1 MEESLK
7 APSKISRKVSLFI
20 ALFFVMVLAVGGL
33 SVYLARSIS
42 RSTDEVDLLSKHIE
56 QTEAIHSTVHHSVFE
71 LSRAIMTASLDR
83 LWHMDGLKEE
93 VALRMADFLESHGRL
108 PETSQEMVLFRRIQ
122 ALVASLSLLSER
134 VAGQV
139 RKGAKVS
146 LEEHQQLD
154 TIAHRIPV
162 LTKNL
167 NDVHHSEV
175 RDLLASNEQKIN
187 TIVYLYFAFLLGGL
201 SLIALSNVY
210 FFRSVAVPLKR
221 LAAVTEDIAA
231 GDFKRRVA
239 VASSDEIGQ
248 LSRSF
253 NLMAEKLETHEEM
266 RKRFQE
272 ELERTVRQRTKELEE
287 AHDHLVQLEKLK
299 VTGEMYAG
307 LTHEI
312 NNPLGIIVSRV
323 KMLLDQGR
331 QRQFPEKII
340 KELEMIDRN
349 ADRMA
354 RVIRNLLT
362 FARKGEFE
370 LTPLNL
376 NDAIEEIVGMVRE
389 PFAKM
394 NIGVEC
400 NLEKNLPSIN
410 SSANQLQQVF
420 LNLLTNARDALPEG
434 GTINVRTY
442 RDLEDKGR
450 VVAELTDDGTGIPR
464 GEIGRIFEPFFTT
477 KEVGKGTGLGLSVSY
492 GIMRAHAGDI
502 RVESEPG
509 KGSTFTLIFPSL
521 AESKGEAA

>member
-1 MEESLK
+1 
-7 APSKISRKVSLFI
+7 
-20 ALFFVMVLAVGGL
+20 
-33 SVYLARSIS
+33 
-42 RSTDEVDLLSKHIE
+42 
-56 QTEAIHSTVHHSVFE
+56 
-71 LSRAIMTASLDR
+71 
-83 LWHMDGLKEE
+83 
-93 VALRMADFLESHGRL
+93 
-108 PETSQEMVLFRRIQ
+108 
-122 ALVASLSLLSER
+122 
-134 VAGQV
+134 
-139 RKGAKVS
+139 
-146 LEEHQQLD
+146 
-154 TIAHRIPV
+154 
-162 LTKNL
+162 
-167 NDVHHSEV
+167 
-175 RDLLASNEQKIN
+175 
-187 TIVYLYFAFLLGGL
+187 
-201 SLIALSNVY
+201 
-210 FFRSVAVPLKR
+210 
-221 LAAVTEDIAA
+221 
-231 GDFKRRVA
+231 
-239 VASSDEIGQ
+239 
-248 LSRSF
+248 
-253 NLMAEKLETHEEM
+253 
-266 RKRFQE
+266 
-272 ELERTVRQRTKELEE
+272 
-287 AHDHLVQLEKLK
+287 
-299 VTGEMYAG
+299 
-307 LTHEI
+307 
-312 NNPLGIIVSRV
+312 
-323 KMLLDQGR
+323 
-331 QRQFPEKII
+331 
-340 KELEMIDRN
+340 
-349 ADRMA
+349 
-354 RVIRNLLT
+354 LT